1 MTPTRNIPHIGTLY
15 VRWRT
20 ECGHPQVIA
29 CGIHPDPAANS
40 EGTHRPEFCTTSQQ
54 KKGGTRQMAK
64 ETDPVCGM
72 QIERDDAAGESGFE
86 GRTYYFCSSSCKKE
100 FDADPAR
107 FESKSENQ

>member
-1 MTPTRNIPHIGTLY
+1 
-15 VRWRT
+15 
-20 ECGHPQVIA
+20 
-29 CGIHPDPAANS
+29 
-40 EGTHRPEFCTTSQQ
+40 
-54 KKGGTRQMAK
+54 MAK